1 MCWCTCV
8 CIYLFIEIVNSYEW
22 YSYVYGGIA
31 LLCRD
36 KRYCQLT
43 FIYLIIKVFEYVEIG
58 KATAAKVWPIK
69 SNV

>member
-1 MCWCTCV
+1 MCV
-8 CIYLFIEIVNSYEW
+8 RIYLFIEIVNGYEW

-36 KRYCQLT
+36 KRYSQLT
-43 FIYLIIKVFEYVEIG
+43 FIYLIISVFEYIELR
-58 KATAAKVWPIK
+58 KATAGKVWLIK